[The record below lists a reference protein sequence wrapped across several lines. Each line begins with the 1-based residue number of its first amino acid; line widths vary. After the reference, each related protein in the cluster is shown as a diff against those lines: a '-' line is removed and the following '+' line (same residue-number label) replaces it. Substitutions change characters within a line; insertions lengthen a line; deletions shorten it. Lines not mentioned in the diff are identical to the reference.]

1 MIKTNVV
8 AYKQTFICRENTFQT
23 FYFMTVKKLQH
34 VLITVTHE
42 MCLFRL
48 FFLRVCLHKYLIFSP
63 QREFHIKKFPSF
75 L

>member
-1 MIKTNVV
+1 MPRKHISN
-8 AYKQTFICRENTFQT
+8 
-23 FYFMTVKKLQH
+23 FYFMTVKELQH

-48 FFLRVCLHKYLIFSP
+48 LRVCLHKYLILSP

-75 L
+75 P